1 MYTGEQ
7 ESEFEPGTVFGP
19 VEAYLHTA
27 DFVTVL
33 VGGSWI
39 NVWKYAECYSPE
51 NGYVGIDFANRL
63 EPEAISGSQK
73 RQKPEAISHP
83 AVAEAADA
91 SRGDSSRRGL
101 SPTASLFFFELHLTS
116 PQLRKRSC
124 GETLMELLAP
134 RLRRQSCV
142 II

>member
-1 MYTGEQ
+1 MSKPLPTAIRCIAYTQPPLPPYTGDQ
-7 ESEFEPGTVFGP
+7 ICVLEPGTVFGP

-33 VGGSWI
+33 VGCSWI
-39 NVWKYAECYSPE
+39 NVWKYAESCSPE

-91 SRGDSSRRGL
+91 EG
-101 SPTASLFFFELHLTS
+101 
-116 PQLRKRSC
+116 
-124 GETLMELLAP
+124 
-134 RLRRQSCV
+134 
-142 II
+142 